1 MQPKHQFFVDLDQ
14 ETVKRV
20 SVRHLDQDRFLIET
34 CLQLNHGWEAEAQEV
49 EIRGKAA
56 LARRLVD
63 EGVPPQKIRED
74 LKVDTRSLRRKGVIE
89 AIALGSWLAIGL
101 GVAWFVG
108 WL

>member
-1 MQPKHQFFVDLDQ
+1 MQPKHQFFVDLDK

-20 SVRHLDQDRFLIET
+20 SVRHLDRDRFLIET

-63 EGVPPQKIRED
+63 EGVPEQQVYKD
-74 LKVDTRSLRRKGVIE
+74 LKVKAQPLRSKGSIE
-89 AIALGSWLAIGL
+89 AIALASWLLIGVC
-101 GVAWFVG
+101 VAWFVG